1 MSGSNWFITGSNSA
15 NAAGSITPGSFTV
28 LSQRMTSERLLDN
41 VTLKKKKNLSISQ
54 SAASYLSTDH
64 QRRLWS

>member
-15 NAAGSITPGSFTV
+15 NAAGSITPGSFIV

-41 VTLKKKKNLSISQ
+41 ATLKKPYLLANQ
-54 SAASYLSTDH
+54 QPAS
-64 QRRLWS
+64 

>member
-15 NAAGSITPGSFTV
+15 NAAGSITPGSFIV
-28 LSQRMTSERLLDN
+28 LSQRMTSQRLLDTA
-41 VTLKKKKNLSISQ
+41 TLKKKLSISQ

-64 QRRLWS
+64 RRRLWS